1 MQTVARSLGLGWAIM
16 SIMVLTNCGN
26 DQQQVG
32 PGDDSVDP
40 GNDPDESF
48 IVGSPGSGGSAPVAP
63 KNGGREALTPQQ
75 VEAILEAE
83 CTGWSRE
90 GEPIPATLQLVVDTS
105 GSMTDS
111 PPGDDQRSK
120 WEITRVALKSAVDA
134 LPPSTNLGVLFY
146 PNKNVT
152 SNGHTPG
159 EVSACIEIDEQ
170 IPIQPLGNEGSPQR
184 EAFEE
189 GLSSASIESYTATHD
204 AYTYALEELLEPYES
219 PNRFILL
226 ITDGA
231 PTINL
236 GCTWPGEEE
245 LKGGL
250 WDGAGSYDGETD
262 PIIASIREAAQKGIR
277 TFLIGAPGSE
287 KSVESETDK
296 RPWLSEAAIAGE
308 TAAPGCTIEGPNYCH
323 FDMTRET
330 DFSGALS
337 AALQSIRGQIID
349 RCTFALPEPPPGT
362 VISTDLTQIIVEW
375 GDGMSSLIQQD
386 EEGDCVDGW
395 RVASN
400 SNSNSNSNEDED
412 EDEDEKTISLCQ
424 KTCDDV
430 KADGRARIFFSF
442 GCSPSQI
449 DGIWK

>member
-1 MQTVARSLGLGWAIM
+1 MTQRSIHPSRNLQTVARSLGLGLAIA

-26 DQQQVG
+26 DQQASRPVG
-32 PGDDSVDP
+32 TVEP
-40 GNDPDESF
+40 GNEPDESLV
-48 IVGSPGSGGSAPVAP
+48 VGSPGSGGAAPITP
-63 KNGGREALTPQQ
+63 KNGGREALTPDQ
-75 VEAILEAE
+75 VKGILEAE

-120 WEITRVALKSAVDA
+120 WEITREALKNAVDA
-134 LPPSTNLGVLFY
+134 LPASTNLGALFY

-159 EVSACIEIDEQ
+159 DVSACIKIDER
-170 IPIQPLGNEGSPQR
+170 IPIQPLGKEGSPQR
-184 EAFEE
+184 QAFEE
-189 GLSSASIESYTATHD
+189 GLNSASIESYTATHD
-204 AYTYALEELLEPYES
+204 AYKYALEELLEPYES

-250 WDGAGSYDGETD
+250 WDGAGSYDGDTD

-308 TAAPGCTIEGPNYCH
+308 TASPGCTIEGPNYCH

-330 DFSGALS
+330 DFSFALNS
-337 AALQSIRGQIID
+337 ALQSIRGQIID
-349 RCTFALPEPPPGT
+349 RCTFALPEPPPGN

-375 GDGMSSLIQQD
+375 GDGSSSLIQQD
-386 EEGDCVDGW
+386 AEGDCVDGW
-395 RVASN
+395 QVATGAD
-400 SNSNSNSNEDED
+400 DE
-412 EDEDEKTISLCQ
+412 EATITLCQ

-442 GCSPSQI
+442 GCSPAEI
-449 DGIWK
+449 DEIWK